1 MEDGKLE
8 DGHVDKKS
16 NDDDD
21 DDDEEGGSLSLFVE
35 KSGERKIHLAVNQ
48 LGALRMLTTSLILW

>member
-1 MEDGKLE
+1 MEGGKLE

-21 DDDEEGGSLSLFVE
+21 DEEGGLLSLFVK
-35 KSGERKIHLAVNQ
+35 KSRERQINLAVNQ
-48 LGALRMLTTSLILW
+48 LGALGMLTTSLILW